1 MRSGGHHSR
10 LGRLR
15 RRDQMQGPQDSL
27 VQVAHPNMAKQNLA
41 GAAWRSHDEFT
52 TTRRGS
58 ADVTEYPEYPA
69 PADPGTGSAKL
80 PGNLT
85 VLLLDDHAVMLES
98 VREIVETD
106 ETLTV
111 VGTADR
117 VADAVDLAARTH
129 PQVAVID
136 VNMPDGGGW
145 AAARGLREVCPDI
158 RLVAYSSFDEALVI
172 RTIRAAGISAFVT
185 KGSDI
190 DVLLAAIHG
199 EDFRPAPVEARPLM
213 RRTAAVAG
221 N

>member
-1 MRSGGHHSR
+1 
-10 LGRLR
+10 
-15 RRDQMQGPQDSL
+15 
-27 VQVAHPNMAKQNLA
+27 
-41 GAAWRSHDEFT
+41 
-52 TTRRGS
+52 
-58 ADVTEYPEYPA
+58 VTEHPELANAGPSFS
-69 PADPGTGSAKL
+69 GV

-98 VREIVETD
+98 VRAIVETD
-106 ETLTV
+106 DTLTV
-111 VGTADR
+111 VGTASR
-117 VADAVDLAARTH
+117 VPDAVRLASQTH

-185 KGSDI
+185 KGADI

-199 EDFRPAPVEARPLM
+199 EDIRPVLAQAKPLIG
-213 RRTAAVAG
+213 RTNAVTAG
-221 N
+221 